1 MINARRHM
9 ARIAGISCIAAFAA
23 GTIGVASAEAAPMMQ
38 HQAAAYSTS
47 HNGNTQGGAQGDGQG
62 NTQGGGSSSMGPMGG

>member
-9 ARIAGISCIAAFAA
+9 ARIAGISCIAALAA
-23 GTIGVASAEAAPMMQ
+23 GTIGVASAEAAPMVQ

-47 HNGNTQGGAQGDGQG
+47 HDGNNEGGAGYHSNGQGGTLG
-62 NTQGGGSSSMGPMGG
+62 NVGP